1 MLFLSINERVKE
13 IRTLK
18 NLSQEQFGTIIGLSK
33 SGISNIE
40 NGTRKVT
47 EKHIK
52 LLCSELKVREEY
64 LRTGLGEPFTKPSKT
79 TMESLKK
86 EFNLN
91 DYDLKIIDSY
101 LQLNSEKRAI
111 IREFFHNIA
120 FNNN

>member
-1 MLFLSINERVKE
+1 MSINERVKE
-13 IRTLK
+13 IRILK
-18 NLSQEQFGTIIGLSK
+18 NLSQEQFGMIIGLSK

-64 LRTGLGEPFTKPSKT
+64 LRTGLGEPFTEPSKT
-79 TMESLKK
+79 TMESLKR

-101 LQLNSEKRAI
+101 LQLSSEKRAI
-111 IREFFHNIA
+111 IREFFYNIA
-120 FNNN
+120 FNNY